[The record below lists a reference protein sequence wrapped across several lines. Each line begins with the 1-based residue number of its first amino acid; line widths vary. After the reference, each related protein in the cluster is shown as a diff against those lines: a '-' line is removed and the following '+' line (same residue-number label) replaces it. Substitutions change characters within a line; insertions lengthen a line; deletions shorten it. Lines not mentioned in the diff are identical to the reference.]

1 MPSAGASVSTITPAT
16 GIASAFSR
24 NVAEY
29 FGANPTVGCAAK
41 RCFCF
46 SKGSPRSE
54 WAPEPTSIPAALA
67 SESATSPRPRRPRQR
82 SWSARRRRVLYPF
95 VTLAT
100 RAETCPPRAEFCPSR
115 SGARG
120 PTPPALARRPRRHGS
135 TPPWPSSRRPTCR
148 ARRERFCFCS
158 QAAPASGAPQPVA
171 SRPACSALHQTAPRT
186 REKSTTD
193 VKSDAPAFAEG
204 VGLLLLCCQFIS

>member
-1 MPSAGASVSTITPAT
+1 MPSAGASGSTITPAT

-29 FGANPTVGCAAK
+29 FGANPPVGCAAK

-54 WAPEPTSIPAALA
+54 WAPEPTSIPAARA

-100 RAETCPPRAEFCPSR
+100 RAETCPP
-115 SGARG
+115 
-120 PTPPALARRPRRHGS
+120 ARRSVPHVRVREGRHHPPLPGGLGGTALHLRGRRAAA
-135 TPPWPSSRRPTCR
+135 RRCR
-148 ARRERFCFCS
+148 AGATVPAPY

-186 REKSTTD
+186 REKSTAD